1 MRADVEEPEILIEV
15 TITWWHL
22 LALVALVAAASAA
35 IAYYPQ
41 LKLAVSRDLLKT
53 PLAEIKLGSEA
64 CKPGDLVRIEVC
76 PAAELKGED
85 LTVMIVDPEGRVI
98 KTAAFQAGEGCTALE
113 VLLRSDSPAGTYTV
127 IVRSG
132 GRAIAAKRFEAS
144 PS

>member
-1 MRADVEEPEILIEV
+1 VEEPEIVIEV

-22 LALVALVAAASAA
+22 LALAALVAAASAA

-41 LKLAVSRDLLKT
+41 LKLAIERDLLRT
-53 PLAEIKLGSEA
+53 PLAEIKLGNEA
-64 CKPGDLVRIEVC
+64 CKPGGLVKVEVC
-76 PAAELKGED
+76 PAAELKGGD
-85 LTVMIVDPEGRVI
+85 LTVMIVDPEGRVV

-132 GRAIAAKRFEAS
+132 GRAVAAKRFEVTS
-144 PS
+144 S